1 MPAKYEPI
9 PTEPQYNN
17 SSFSSRISSPAPAY
31 AVYPP
36 PYESDLFG
44 SNQDVEEEA
53 PRRSR
58 VRRHDPLPSFDSD
71 PRFHQP
77 TPSPYVRA
85 GLLLFTAF
93 LFWLAFYMRKAIW
106 VEAGMGMRKSVVK
119 EVDPSY

>member
-1 MPAKYEPI
+1 MPAKYERI
-9 PTEPQYNN
+9 PTAPQDIDIP
-17 SSFSSRISSPAPAY
+17 SFSSQASSSSPSY

-36 PYESDLFG
+36 PYENEIFD
-44 SNQDVEEEA
+44 SNQDVEQEA

-58 VRRHDPLPSFDSD
+58 VRRDPIPSFDSD

-93 LFWLAFYMRKAIW
+93 LFWLASDMRKDMW
-106 VEAGMGMRKSVVK
+106 MESGMGMSKIVIE